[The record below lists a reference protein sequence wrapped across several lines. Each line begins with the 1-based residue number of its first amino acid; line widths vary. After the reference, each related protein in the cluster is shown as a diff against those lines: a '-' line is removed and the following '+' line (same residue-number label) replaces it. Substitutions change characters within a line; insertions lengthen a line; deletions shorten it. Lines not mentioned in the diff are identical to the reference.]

1 MYFCCTFYYS
11 VKDRCVESHVD
22 CKFTSIIVI
31 DNNVLYNIC
40 DVSIIYLCM
49 HSILNCNISYACH
62 FNHEHSLYIADKELL
77 PDSTF
82 TCISNAHGTTSWLD
96 HCVTSV
102 TGLDNIE
109 SVTVID
115 EYICSDHLPLR
126 VVIRCDLATDHHCVS
141 GRNKNDFIDWKTAGV
156 HDYDKFD
163 VKSSEYLSNVDVSV
177 SLFNCTDQSCK
188 LHEGEIDRLYI
199 KADRLA
205 GDLLQHNVVDFWKNV
220 RNLTSNKA
228 SNSTC
233 IDVVVGEQNIADY
246 WKSHYEGIFNSV
258 QNTTHQNEILRKLET
273 TEFHEDM
280 TVTTNEVA
288 KVIKGL
294 KRGKAVGPDNV
305 AAEALMHS
313 NNRLHY
319 LLGVCFSAMLIHG
332 YMPQGL
338 MDSKIIPLVKNKCGK
353 LSDKNNYRPVAISN
367 SLSKVYELI
376 LLDRCEEYLWTS
388 GNQFGFKADHSTEMC
403 IYAVHEFID
412 YYRSRS
418 TNVYVTFLDASK
430 AFDRIN
436 HWLLFDKLLKRE
448 IPLKYIVRILVYWYR
463 TQTMYVQWDS
473 CDSSAFKVTNGV
485 RQGGIL
491 SPKLFIV
498 YMDDL
503 SDQLNNSNIGGNFG
517 SGQLVN
523 HISYAD
529 DMCLLSF
536 STAGIQ
542 KLLNICDQYSNDHD
556 LIYNSKKTMCMCFT
570 PKSCKSYECKLSLN
584 QESPSYVREAR

>member
-1 MYFCCTFYYS
+1 MAANDSIPRRKSGTRQQTAGWNDI
-11 VKDRCVESHVD
+11 VKESHEVARSD
-22 CKFTSIIVI
+22 FKFWCSHGKPRHGYVYEAMRRSRSHFKYALRQCK
-31 DNNVLYNIC
+31 
-40 DVSIIYLCM
+40 
-49 HSILNCNISYACH
+49 
-62 FNHEHSLYIADKELL
+62 
-77 PDSTF
+77 
-82 TCISNAHGTTSWLD
+82 
-96 HCVTSV
+96 
-102 TGLDNIE
+102 
-109 SVTVID
+109 
-115 EYICSDHLPLR
+115 R
-126 VVIRCDLATDHHCVS
+126 
-141 GRNKNDFIDWKTAGV
+141 
-156 HDYDKFD
+156 
-163 VKSSEYLSNVDVSV
+163 SED
-177 SLFNCTDQSCK
+177 T
-188 LHEGEIDRLYI
+188 I

-220 RNLTSNKA
+220 RNLSSNKA

-233 IDVVVGEQNIADY
+233 IDAVVGEQNIADY
-246 WKSHYEGIFNSV
+246 WRSHYEGIFNSV

-319 LLGVCFSAMLIHG
+319 LLGVCFSAILIHG
-332 YMPQGL
+332 YLPQGL
-338 MDSKIIPLVKNKCGK
+338 MDTKIIPLVKNKCGK

-367 SLSKVYELI
+367 SVSKVFELI

-388 GNQFGFKADHSTEMC
+388 GNQFGFKANHSTEMC
-403 IYAVHEFID
+403 IYALHEFID

-448 IPLKYIVRILVYWYR
+448 MPCYIVRILVYWYR
-463 TQTMYVQWDS
+463 TQTMYVQWAS
-473 CDSSAFKVTNGV
+473 CESSSFKVTNGV

-498 YMDDL
+498 YMDGL
-503 SDQLNNSNIGGNFG
+503 SEQLNNSNIGGNFG

-536 STAGIQ
+536 SSAGMQ

-584 QESPSYVREAR
+584 QESLTYVREARYLGVVIRPGAIPNPESESKDESESESGFDSGFGFMCSGIGFGVGIV